1 MDIRQLEDC
10 KAKMPTSFLEEM
22 YQSYVIS
29 LAIVAPEEEPVCKKI
44 LSLLSQLFLRKAP
57 IIDFSL

>member
-29 LAIVAPEEEPVCKKI
+29 LAMVAPEEEPVCKKDFI
-44 LSLLSQLFLRKAP
+44 SSLAVIFRK
-57 IIDFSL
+57 SSNN

>member
-22 YQSYVIS
+22 YQSYVIA
-29 LAIVAPEEEPVCKKI
+29 LAMVAPEEPVCKKDFI
-44 LSLLSQLFLRKAP
+44 SSLAVIFKKSTN
-57 IIDFSL
+57 S

>member
-1 MDIRQLEDC
+1 MDVKRLEDC

-29 LAIVAPEEEPVCKKI
+29 LAMVAPEEEPVCKKDFI
-44 LSLLSQLFLRKAP
+44 SSLAVIFKKS
-57 IIDFSL
+57 SNN